1 MEKTITSFKSDLKD
15 RLLEGVKQLNDSVS
29 STLGPAGRTVL
40 IKRMHQKTKIT
51 KDGVT
56 VAKNFKELDDQV
68 ASIGVE
74 LVRSVSIKS
83 GNEVGD
89 GTTTSCVL
97 ATAILEEGLKQVKD
111 GSNPVE
117 IKKGIDE
124 AVVTVTNKL
133 KDLAQEITDDAQI
146 KEVATISANNDEEC
160 GELIL
165 QALDKV
171 GRDGT
176 VAIEESKTGE
186 TYLEVAEGMEWNR
199 GYLSPYFVTDNNTM
213 STVFNDPYI
222 FIYNGNIDFSK
233 QIVNVLQI
241 ANTENKPLLIVADNI
256 YNEALATL
264 VVNKMRGIVNVA
276 AVRANDFGD
285 RRKMFLEDLALII
298 NGQVISKDKG
308 HNLEKLTPITIR
320 ESLGT
325 ARTVTI
331 TKDKCT
337 IVDGKGDPIKIEER
351 AQEIK
356 ESIENATSLF
366 EKEKHQER
374 LGKLVGGVSIINV
387 GGGSEIEMKEKK
399 DRLEDALYASLAAI
413 DQGIVIGGGT
423 ALLYA
428 AQSIDIT
435 GKDDKS
441 IGRRIVRQAIQQPF
455 IKILTNA
462 GHDINDVRYAASKL
476 IDSGNDIWAGLNYK
490 DLSTI
495 DFKEAG
501 IIDPLKVVNAALQN
515 ASSVAGTIIT
525 TDAAVIEERNKNT
538 QPTAPGMDQ
547 FDPNG
552 YM

>member
-1 MEKTITSFKSDLKD
+1 MEKTITSFKTDLKD

-133 KDLAQEITDDAQI
+133 KELAQEITDDAQI

-222 FIYNGNIDFSK
+222 FIYNGNIDYSK

-241 ANTENKPLLIVADNI
+241 ANTENKPLLIVADNV

-285 RRKMFLEDLALII
+285 RRKMFLEDLALIT

-308 HNLEKLTPITIR
+308 HTLEKLTPITIR

-337 IVDGKGDPIKIEER
+337 IVDGKGDPVKIEER

-356 ESIENATSLF
+356 ETIENATSLF

-428 AQSIDIT
+428 AQAIDIE
-435 GKDDKS
+435 GKDDRS
-441 IGRRIVRQAIQQPF
+441 IGRRIVRQAILQPF
-455 IKILTNA
+455 TKILTNA
-462 GHDINDVRYAASKL
+462 GHDVNDVRYAASKL
-476 IDSGNDIWAGLNYK
+476 IDSGNDMWAGLDYK

-495 DFKEAG
+495 DFKKAG

-525 TDAAVIEERNKNT
+525 TDAAVIEERHKDA
-538 QPTAPGMDQ
+538 QLPAQSIDQMD
-547 FDPNG
+547 PHG
-552 YM
+552 YI

>member
-1 MEKTITSFKSDLKD
+1 MEKTITSFKTDLKD

-40 IKRMHQKTKIT
+40 IKRLHQKTKIT

-74 LVRSVSIKS
+74 LIRSVSIKS

-124 AVVTVTNKL
+124 AVVIVTNKL
-133 KDLAQEITDDAQI
+133 KELSQEITDDAQI
-146 KEVATISANNDEEC
+146 KEVARISANNDEEC

-213 STVFNDPYI
+213 STVFSDPYI
-222 FIYNGNIDFSK
+222 FIYNGDLNYSK
-233 QIVNVLQI
+233 EIVNVLQI
-241 ANTENKPLLIVADNI
+241 ANAENKPLLIVADNI

-285 RRKMFLEDLALII
+285 RRKMFLEDLALITG
-298 NGQVISKDKG
+298 GQVISKDKG
-308 HNLEKLTPITIR
+308 HNLEKLTPITIK

-331 TKDKCT
+331 TKEKCT
-337 IVDGKGDPIKIEER
+337 IVDGKGDSVKIEER

-356 ESIENATSLF
+356 ELIENATSLF

-423 ALLYA
+423 ALLYS
-428 AQSIDIT
+428 AQAIDIE
-435 GKDDKS
+435 GKDDRS

-476 IDSGNDIWAGLNYK
+476 IDSGNDMWAGLDYK

-495 DFKEAG
+495 DFKIAG
-501 IIDPLKVVNAALQN
+501 IIDPLKVVNAALRN
-515 ASSVAGTIIT
+515 AASVAGTIIT
-525 TDAAVIEERNKNT
+525 TDAAVIEARNPITPPPAQNVD
-538 QPTAPGMDQ
+538 QMD
-547 FDPNG
+547 PYG
-552 YM
+552 VM